1 MIVRPL
7 IPQQSTVNGKRK
19 VISRYEEGG
28 EAAKTGIGNF
38 AKQLRAYGERFPVYG
53 IGSFGDIIDVA
64 QQGFSKLPISPG
76 YFLDKEVQT
85 DPEVAQTLRN
95 KANPLPTSEEV
106 TSFLESKGV
115 EFTDKEGVG
124 DFIASIASPA
134 TLLALPSAI
143 ASAARQ
149 VPKLVEKIPE
159 VMESLYARFPALD
172 PKMYVVEPKYVYSG
186 TKIGNI
192 KNQDKLPS
200 ELIIDKEKVTT
211 SNPSLEPEGGFRTF
225 SHTVMLDIDDAL
237 KFHPNRAVED
247 DISRANIKKIKE
259 QIKSGESTLDA
270 PFIKVTLKKDNQGDL
285 LYEYKGGQEGAHRL
299 AAIKELIDEGEITS
313 RKVPMNLA
321 TSDDSFSRRDMINL
335 FKKQGESEKEFLD
348 REGFSFLK
356 DVKKVKGVTSDWD
369 KKGRVKYDLD
379 LETGKVSGKKNVLDA
394 VSETPEQL
402 RDLTKE
408 MTERTRGK
416 VEPFKFEEQKKVFAE
431 LREKTAKADARRAE
445 DPNLMDIGDIFDEN
459 RKLYEQAAD
468 VAVDSKT
475 FVENLDKLKKL
486 RNKKNV
492 DQEHLEDLIETL
504 ETFKLS
510 KTFTGREKLAKKYTE
525 ENGFLSYVE
534 KGRNEVLEPV
544 SVYGTVPNIPRP
556 AELLAGIS
564 HKSDTLDKAEDTKSF
579 INASKKGEQTP
590 LNVLG
595 LNIDIPNSVEVS
607 SRLDIP
613 GYTQKGQYIN
623 TLTFRDADGVMQTVY
638 APITFLKNASFAPQA
653 KAASN
658 VVIGKKPKTP
668 FSAIK
673 GEFENLSVPRAQKLA
688 EDILSG
694 KEKGWTQVGFNPMR
708 SGGYFNRANPEETV
722 FYGEEMLQIGPLVL
736 VKNAI
741 KSSKPLDQDAATKKL
756 LAEKIGDN
764 QTEKFAQGQYVE
776 VDGKKIKFK
785 EGGEV
790 SGVGTL
796 NDTARN
802 MFKQPRGVVTL
813 SSVARNMFI

>member
-19 VISRYEEGG
+19 VISRYENGG
-28 EAAKTGIGNF
+28 EAKETGIGNF

-124 DFIASIASPA
+124 DFLASVASPA

-211 SNPSLEPEGGFRTF
+211 PNPSLDPEGGFRTF

-247 DISRANIKKIKE
+247 DISRANIKKIKK

-335 FKKQGESEKEFLD
+335 FKKQDESEKEFLD

-394 VSETPEQL
+394 ISETPEQIRALTNKL
-402 RDLTKE
+402 RE
-408 MTERTRGK
+408 ETRGK

-445 DPNLMDIGDIFDEN
+445 DPNVMDIGDIFDEN

-486 RNKKNV
+486 RNKKNI
-492 DQEHLEDLIETL
+492 DQEHLEDLIQTL
-504 ETFKLS
+504 ENFKSS
-510 KTFTGREKLAKKYTE
+510 KTFIGREKLAKKYTE

-544 SVYGTVPNIPRP
+544 SVYATVPDVPSP
-556 AELLAGIS
+556 PELLAAIS
-564 HKSDTLDKAEDTKSF
+564 HQSAPKTTNDLIVKTFYRDAEKTKL
-579 INASKKGEQTP
+579 I
-590 LNVLG
+590 NVLG
-595 LNIDIPNSVEVS
+595 LNTNIPNGTPIS
-607 SRLDIP
+607 SRLDIT
-613 GYTQKGQYIN
+613 GYSDKGKHIN
-623 TLTFRDADGVMQTVY
+623 TLYDETDTKNKKIIY
-638 APITFLKNASFAPQA
+638 APITFLRKATFQPHAE
-653 KAASN
+653 KAAKI
-658 VVIGKKPKTP
+658 VRGGRKGP
-668 FSAIK
+668 FSVIK

-688 EDILSG
+688 QKILNG
-694 KEKGWTQVGFNPMR
+694 KIEGWTQVGFNPMR

-722 FYGEEMLQIGPLVL
+722 FYGDEMLQIGPLVL

-741 KSSKPLDQDAATKKL
+741 KSSKPLDQDVATKKL
-756 LAEKIGDN
+756 LAKKIGDD
-764 QTEKFAQGQYVE
+764 QAEKFAQGQYVE

-802 MFKQPRGVVTL
+802 MFKQPQGVVTL